1 MYPNGILAM
10 HERTHTG
17 LKPLQCEHC
26 GKRFSESS
34 NLSKHRRMHQ
44 AEKDKKSHKCDFPGC
59 DKTFVRFA
67 SLKNHKR
74 EAHAGADHL
83 SRGSSL
89 ASSDVDVEESD
100 GLLDQL

>member
-1 MYPNGILAM
+1 M

-44 AEKDKKSHKCDFPGC
+44 AEKEKKGYKCDIAGC
-59 DKTFVRFA
+59 SKAFVRFA
-67 SLKNHKR
+67 SLKNHKK
-74 EAHAGADHL
+74 EAHGGIDQSPMRA
-83 SRGSSL
+83 S
-89 ASSDVDVEESD
+89 ASSEPDTEGNAISSPAPSTSD
-100 GLLDQL
+100 PN

>member
-1 MYPNGILAM
+1 M

-44 AEKDKKSHKCDFPGC
+44 AEKEKKGYKCDFAGC
-59 DKTFVRFA
+59 GKAFVRFA
-67 SLKNHKR
+67 SLKNHRK
-74 EAHAGADHL
+74 EAHGGMDQNPTRVSASSETDTGVHILLSPAHS
-83 SRGSSL
+83 SRGC
-89 ASSDVDVEESD
+89 
-100 GLLDQL
+100 